1 MRTVEYVTVT
11 GNPKDMEPKIDEF
24 MKGMHFR
31 KTVHKGENVWKTGG
45 FWTSA
50 KMIKISYLQST
61 IKIEAFVL
69 SFFGSEYEIDDKF
82 VMSEPKAALKAF
94 FTRLV
99 KHIRGMEYD
108 KQHENK

>member
-50 KMIKISYLQST
+50 KMIRSRIYSLQSRLT
-61 IKIEAFVL
+61 HSYSAF
-69 SFFGSEYEIDDKF
+69 S
-82 VMSEPKAALKAF
+82 AANM
-94 FTRLV
+94 R
-99 KHIRGMEYD
+99 
-108 KQHENK
+108 